1 MAVIYFY
8 EASDIDKQQLTDGL
22 KNTDHYWK
30 FIDDKITRENLDP
43 ETEVISPFVRSRV
56 TKEMME
62 ALPKLRL
69 IACRSTGFNN
79 IDLKA
84 AADRNIVVTNV
95 PSYGEQT
102 VAEYTFALLL
112 ALTRKII
119 DASSFTQIRAGSQS
133 LRGTDLAG
141 KTIGVIGTGHIG
153 LRVVRIARGF
163 DMKVIAHDPYPKTQV
178 ANEFG
183 MEYMTLKQLL
193 SQSDIVTL
201 HMPYMKATHHLL
213 GKKELGYVKPGALI
227 VNTARGEIID
237 TKALIEALAS
247 DKIGGAALDVL
258 EGEAL
263 WHLDDN
269 MALLNEDSV
278 SRADSQHS
286 IEQLALSKLPN
297 VIITPHNAFNTIE
310 AIERINSTTCQNIIR
325 FWYNDIPNKVDT
337 HVKEYGKLIIVR
349 HAESV
354 WNATG
359 QWSGKR
365 DVHLSEKGF
374 REAAD
379 YGRLLKKLDIT
390 IDHAF
395 CSEQHRTLE
404 TMEAML
410 DSAGQFNVP
419 YDRSTAINERDY
431 GDYTG
436 MNKWEVCDKLGEE
449 VFHKLR
455 RSWDYPVPRGETLKM
470 VYERVVPFYQ
480 KTILPHLQNGE
491 NVLLVA
497 HGNSLRAL
505 IKYIEHLSDQQI
517 GELEML
523 LGQVVTYEIDDKG
536 AMVTKR
542 IDQFDISSPHA

>member
-8 EASDIDKQQLTDGL
+8 EASEIDKQQLTSGL

-30 FIDDKITRENLDP
+30 FINDKITLENLDP
-43 ETEVISPFVRSRV
+43 ETEVISPFVRSRI

-84 AADRNIVVTNV
+84 AQARNITVTNV

-119 DASSFTQIRAGSQS
+119 EAASFNQQHGHSQS
-133 LRGTDLAG
+133 LRGVDLAG

-153 LRVVRIARGF
+153 LRVIRIARGF
-163 DMKVIAHDPYPKTQV
+163 DMKVIAHDPYPKSQL
-178 ANEFG
+178 AEELG
-183 MEYMTLKQLL
+183 MEYVTLKHLL

-201 HMPYMKATHHLL
+201 HIPYMKSTHHLL
-213 GKKELGYVKPGALI
+213 SKKELAYLKPGSLLI
-227 VNTARGEIID
+227 NTARGEIID
-237 TKALIEALAS
+237 TKALIEVLAS
-247 DKIGGAALDVL
+247 EKIGGAALDVL

-269 MALLNEDSV
+269 MALLNDDLISH
-278 SRADSQHS
+278 ADTQHS

-297 VIITPHNAFNTIE
+297 VIITPHNAFNTVE
-310 AIERINSTTCQNIIR
+310 AIDRINSTTCQNIIR
-325 FWYNDIPNKVDT
+325 FWYNDIPNRVET
-337 HVKEYGKLIIVR
+337 NVKEYGKLIIVR

-359 QWSGKR
+359 QWTGKR

-379 YGRLLKKLDIT
+379 YGRLLKTLDIT
-390 IDHAF
+390 INHAF

-419 YDRSTAINERDY
+419 YDRSKAINERDY
-431 GDYTG
+431 GEYTG
-436 MNKWEVCDKLGEE
+436 MNKWQVCKELGED
-449 VFHKLR
+449 VFQKLR
-455 RSWDYPVPRGETLKM
+455 RSWDYPIPQGETLKM
-470 VYERVVPFYQ
+470 VYERVVPFY
-480 KTILPHLQNGE
+480 KDMVLPHLQNGE

-505 IKYIEHLSDQQI
+505 IKYIEQLDDKQI

-523 LGQVVTYEIDDKG
+523 LGQIVIYEIDDNG
-536 AMVTKR
+536 AMITKR
-542 IDQFDISSPHA
+542 VDQFDISSPHA